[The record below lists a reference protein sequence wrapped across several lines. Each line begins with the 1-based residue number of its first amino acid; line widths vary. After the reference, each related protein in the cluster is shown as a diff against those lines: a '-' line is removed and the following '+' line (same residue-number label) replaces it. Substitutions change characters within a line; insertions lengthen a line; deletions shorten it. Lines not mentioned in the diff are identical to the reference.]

1 MKDAI
6 FILDVRLI
14 EEHTSMHNINV
25 VTNTNCKMSHVSLLP
40 GHLSVPY
47 NSLACVTGQ
56 PHLVLFSNQYFAL
69 SYLLIAV

>member
-1 MKDAI
+1 
-6 FILDVRLI
+6 
-14 EEHTSMHNINV
+14 MHNINV